1 VKPKDWVLF
10 LALGLIWGSSFL
22 WIKIAIREVDAFTL
36 VGWRL
41 LFGTLGMVAVIA
53 LRRPPFPRGRS
64 IWLALALLG
73 IINTALPFVL
83 ISWGQKTIDS
93 AVASILNST
102 VPLFTM
108 VIAHFALHDEP
119 ITARKAVGLL
129 IGFGGVLALMAR
141 DLEAGSLGVGILGQ
155 AAVLL
160 AAASYASASV
170 FARRTMREVS
180 PLVQAF
186 VPMAIADAIV
196 WTAATQVG
204 NPGRL
209 PALPLT
215 WVALLWL
222 GLLGSCVAY
231 LLFYNLLHSVGATR
245 TTMVTYVFPVVGVTL
260 GVVFLDELADWRLL
274 AGAALVVASLAVVN
288 WKPRAAAVAA
298 AAD

>member
-1 VKPKDWVLF
+1 
-10 LALGLIWGSSFL
+10 
-22 WIKIAIREVDAFTL
+22 
-36 VGWRL
+36 
-41 LFGTLGMVAVIA
+41 MVVVIA

>member
-1 VKPKDWVLF
+1 MKPKDWVLF
-10 LALGLIWGSSFL
+10 VALGLIWGSSFL
-22 WIKIAIREVDAFTL
+22 WIKIAVREVDAFTL

-53 LRRPPFPRGRS
+53 LRRPPFPRRRS

-108 VIAHFALHDEP
+108 VIAHFVLHDEP
-119 ITARKAVGLL
+119 ITARKAVGLV
-129 IGFGGVLALMAR
+129 IGFGGVLALLAR
-141 DLEAGSLGVGILGQ
+141 DLEAGNLGVGILGQ

-160 AAASYASASV
+160 AAVSYASASV

-215 WVALLWL
+215 W
-222 GLLGSCVAY
+222 
-231 LLFYNLLHSVGATR
+231 
-245 TTMVTYVFPVVGVTL
+245 
-260 GVVFLDELADWRLL
+260 
-274 AGAALVVASLAVVN
+274 
-288 WKPRAAAVAA
+288 
-298 AAD
+298 

>member
-1 VKPKDWVLF
+1 MKPKDWVLF

-22 WIKIAIREVDAFTL
+22 WIKIAVREVDAFTL

-64 IWLALALLG
+64 IWPALALLG

-129 IGFGGVLALMAR
+129 IGFGGVSALMAR

-222 GLLGSCVAY
+222 GLLGSCAAY
-231 LLFYNLLHSVGATR
+231 LLYFNLLHSVGATR

-260 GVVFLDELADWRLL
+260 GVLFLDELADWRLL
-274 AGAALVVASLAVVN
+274 VGAALVVTSLAIVN
-288 WKPRAAAVAA
+288 WKPRAVSVAA